1 MAYSLWRI
9 WGDKALFQ
17 KFILFKGCIPKFL
30 LSPFFTTLSQMRLLY
45 YQMKLL
51 PTENARKNQ
60 DKNNQR
66 KTTPSYEV
74 YQIYIEN

>member
-1 MAYSLWRI
+1 MEYSLWRI

-45 YQMKLL
+45 YQMKL

>member
-1 MAYSLWRI
+1 MEYSLWRI